1 MRPELLARWN
11 TPDGRRRRE
20 RLVTLGLRGSWRE
33 VLAGFP
39 GTAELGDNLGD
50 LRGIDLSGE
59 ELPEADLVR
68 ARLDGARLD
77 DCGLSE
83 ARLDLATLSGASLS
97 WARMERASLMA
108 CVALDSRWDDAVL
121 DGAVLT
127 ASNLARASLRR
138 TSLRE
143 ARLTAVSL
151 MKADLRCADLR
162 GVDLASCDFE
172 EARIACVR
180 RDRPRTYRSF
190 TQDKS
195 LVEDAHREGF
205 ASFLDAL
212 LLPPGVGSLRY
223 LHWKDVLPNVEAALE
238 ASPDPGAELL
248 ALLKAEMNPL
258 LHVVAAVA
266 FVLGG
271 ASERTLP
278 ALWDR
283 LDRRSGARA
292 QLTVAALLTDP
303 DFEAKARVR
312 LEAGRPTGDGERTC
326 LEWALRRKGGEPQ
339 PARTWKE
346 EVTGELES
354 RCGKWLES
362 ARHFVDPRLQEAW
375 VHVR

>member
-1 MRPELLARWN
+1 MRPELLDRWN

-20 RLVTLGLRGSWRE
+20 RLVTLGLRGSWRQ

-83 ARLDLATLSGASLS
+83 ARLDLATLSGASLT

-127 ASNLARASLRR
+127 ASNLARASLHR
-138 TSLRE
+138 TSLRD
-143 ARLTAVSL
+143 ARLTAVSF

-162 GVDLASCDFE
+162 GVDLAWCDFE
-172 EARIACVR
+172 DARIACVR
-180 RDRPRTYRSF
+180 RDRPRTYSYF
-190 TQDKS
+190 TYDKS
-195 LVEDAHREGF
+195 LVEGAHREGYS
-205 ASFLDAL
+205 SFLDTI
-212 LLPPGVGSLRY
+212 LLPPGLRSFRY
-223 LHWKDVLPNVEAALE
+223 IFWESVLPNVEAALE
-238 ASPDPGAELL
+238 SSPDPGAEIL
-248 ALLKAEMNPL
+248 ALLKAREPVL
-258 LHVVAAVA
+258 DVVAAVA

-271 ASERTLP
+271 ANERTLP

-283 LDRRSGARA
+283 LDQRSGARA
-292 QLTVAALLTDP
+292 QLTVAALLTDAN
-303 DFEAKARVR
+303 FEAKARAR
-312 LEAGRPTGDGERTC
+312 LERGSPTGDGERIC
-326 LEWALRRKGGEPQ
+326 LEWALRHMRGEPQ
-339 PARTWKE
+339 PVRTWKE
-346 EVTGELES
+346 EFPSEQES
-354 RCGKWLES
+354 RCRKWLEG
-362 ARHFVDPRLQEAW
+362 ARHYVDPRFQEAW
-375 VHVR
+375 VKV

>member
-1 MRPELLARWN
+1 MRPELLDRWN

-59 ELPEADLVR
+59 ELNKADLVR

-83 ARLDLATLSGASLS
+83 ARLELATLSGASLT
-97 WARMERASLMA
+97 WARMERASLGA

-121 DGAVLT
+121 DGAVLS

-138 TSLRE
+138 TSLKE
-143 ARLTAVSL
+143 ARLTAASL

-162 GVDLASCDFE
+162 GADLAWCDFE

-180 RDRPRTYRSF
+180 RDRPRTYRYL
-190 TQDKS
+190 TGDKS
-195 LVEDAHREGF
+195 HVDEAHRAGYP
-205 ASFLDAL
+205 SFLDAL
-212 LLPPGVGSLRY
+212 LLPPGIGSLRY

-238 ASPDPGAELL
+238 ASPDPGAEIL
-248 ALLKAEMNPL
+248 ALLKEDMNPL

-266 FVLGG
+266 FLLGG

-292 QLTVAALLTDP
+292 QLTVAALLSDA
-303 DFEAKARVR
+303 DFEEKARAR
-312 LEAGRPTGDGERTC
+312 LERGSPLGDGERTC
-326 LEWALRRKGGEPQ
+326 LGWALRHKRGEPQ
-339 PARTWKE
+339 PVRTWKE
-346 EVTGELES
+346 EATSELES
-354 RCGKWLES
+354 RCKKWLES
-362 ARHFVDPRLQEAW
+362 ARYYVDPRLQEAW
-375 VHVR
+375 VHVG